1 MELQQGRDDR
11 SLGELFGE
19 LTREITALVR
29 QEAALA
35 KTEISQKAANL
46 ARQVGMMA
54 IGGFLAYAGL
64 LAILAAIIITLA
76 VEAGMEWWAA
86 ALVVGLI
93 ATGLGAFLVWRGVQ
107 AIRHADLAPRQ
118 TIETIQE
125 DQQWIRGRAA

>member
-1 MELQQGRDDR
+1 MELQQGKDDR

-19 LTREITALVR
+19 LTREVTGLVR

-35 KTEISQKAANL
+35 KTEISQKAAGL
-46 ARQVGMMA
+46 ARHVGMMA
-54 IGGFLAYAGL
+54 VGGLLAYAGL

-93 ATGLGAFLVWRGVQ
+93 TTGLGAFLVWRGVN

>member
-76 VEAGMEWWAA
+76 VEAGM
-86 ALVVGLI
+86 
-93 ATGLGAFLVWRGVQ
+93 
-107 AIRHADLAPRQ
+107 
-118 TIETIQE
+118 
-125 DQQWIRGRAA
+125 